1 MRQRLGIAN
10 ALIGEP
16 EVLILD
22 EPANGLDPEGMR
34 WMRGL
39 LRDFAERGGTVLL
52 SSHLLHEVDVIADRL
67 VIIGGG
73 RIVAEGSR
81 DELLSHTGTQVRA
94 DDDAALGRA
103 LADAGLAARAA
114 EGGGYLVDAEP
125 RAVGAA
131 AQKGGVALV
140 HLAPAGDAGLEQLF
154 FDLTSRERR
163 TSRRMRAQKS
173 SADAIAMPAAAGR
186 DTPAEPVP
194 PDQGRAAQDGQHPQR
209 LLAAARGG
217 WP

>member
-1 MRQRLGIAN
+1 VRQYSLGMRQRLGIAN

-81 DELLSHTGTQVRA
+81 DELLSHTGTQVQA
-94 DDDAALGRA
+94 DDDAALGKA
-103 LADAGLAARAA
+103 LGNAGLAPRAA

-125 RAVGAA
+125 RAVGQA

-154 FDLTSRERR
+154 FDLTSGENHDKEEG
-163 TSRRMRAQKS
+163 QK
-173 SADAIAMPAAAGR
+173 
-186 DTPAEPVP
+186 
-194 PDQGRAAQDGQHPQR
+194 
-209 LLAAARGG
+209 
-217 WP
+217 